1 MYASGHYHILIKDR
15 IPITLVIAL
24 PLQDRRLLSPLLGL
38 LRRRAILS
46 HSFSHSITVMPP
58 ALTRLSQH
66 HHHHPQTQPTE
77 ESDPS
82 GPTTPITP
90 TLTTLLRRPHLSL
103 NTYIP
108 GHTLIHTRIL
118 PLHLILIRHGHPY
131 DPTSSGPAL
140 GVEQRFPHP
149 ESYNPHR
156 HSSHKSESYLQPS
169 GPSGR
174 RPSHSNRSQGS
185 AGGAQQQPS
194 SQSMAM
200 DEDEDDDEDDGEIKQ
215 DTRGR
220 RRSNSF
226 TSGQTQEG
234 GANKKQAQDGD
245 HSDVH
250 KCLDCGKVYK
260 HPNCLWKHRWLH
272 SQYWKSATKFLLSKH
287 QQVQLM
293 EAAAILLGM
302 DESRQGDNDP
312 IVSMFSKQ
320 RGALANSVGSGS
332 SSSSASPPTYTKS
345 LSGSPPPQS
354 ERQHQRGN
362 TTTSAS
368 FSKTTEVQHADIQML
383 TALRGGHASL
393 KAITTSF
400 PTPPPITASAPNST
414 TTMTSATPPTI
425 ASTKNTTGTASAPS
439 SQSSSLS
446 SSPSHSKSGV
456 NTTSSSS
463 RSTPPT
469 LTADDESI
477 PEMDEEMTNVTP
489 PSRGE
494 STPIIPVVRV
504 IERLGGSNS
513 VGVVGMGI
521 GMDVDPP
528 KHQQQ
533 GSLTKSVIKQG
544 PPHSQQQQQQHDY
557 RGGEDRFRYSGY
569 QQQQHQQPLPFH
581 HQPHLQSPAR
591 PYGHHQSEQ
600 QHSRHHQQQTQQQQH
615 RA

>member
-1 MYASGHYHILIKDR
+1 
-15 IPITLVIAL
+15 
-24 PLQDRRLLSPLLGL
+24 
-38 LRRRAILS
+38 
-46 HSFSHSITVMPP
+46 
-58 ALTRLSQH
+58 
-66 HHHHPQTQPTE
+66 
-77 ESDPS
+77 
-82 GPTTPITP
+82 
-90 TLTTLLRRPHLSL
+90 
-103 NTYIP
+103 
-108 GHTLIHTRIL
+108 
-118 PLHLILIRHGHPY
+118 RHGYPY
-131 DPTSSGPAL
+131 DPTSSGPAP
-140 GVEQRFPHP
+140 GADQRFPHP

-156 HSSHKSESYLQPS
+156 HSSHKSESYLHPP

-185 AGGAQQQPS
+185 AAGGPQQQPTT
-194 SQSMAM
+194 QSMAM

-215 DTRGR
+215 ETRGR
-220 RRSNSF
+220 RRSHSF
-226 TSGQTQEG
+226 TSSQTQEG
-234 GANKKQAQDGD
+234 GANKKQTHDGD
-245 HSDVH
+245 HSEVH

-345 LSGSPPPQS
+345 LSGSPPPQL
-354 ERQHQRGN
+354 ERQYQRGN
-362 TTTSAS
+362 NTSTNS
-368 FSKTTEVQHADIQML
+368 SRTTEVQHADIQML

-400 PTPPPITASAPNST
+400 PTPPPTAVSALNNTTMTTTSTTPPTTATTKNATAIASAPT
-414 TTMTSATPPTI
+414 
-425 ASTKNTTGTASAPS
+425 

-456 NTTSSSS
+456 ATTSSSS

-469 LTADDESI
+469 LTADDESV
-477 PEMDEEMTNVTP
+477 PEIDEEMTIVTP

-494 STPIIPVVRV
+494 SIPIIPVVRV
-504 IERLGGSNS
+504 IEKLGGSNS
-513 VGVVGMGI
+513 VGIVGMGI
-521 GMDVDPP
+521 GMDVDPL

-533 GSLTKSVIKQG
+533 GSQTKSVIKQG

-557 RGGEDRFRYSGY
+557 RGGEDRYRHSGY

-581 HQPHLQSPAR
+581 HQPHFQGPAR

-600 QHSRHHQQQTQQQQH
+600 QHSRHHQQQPQQQQH